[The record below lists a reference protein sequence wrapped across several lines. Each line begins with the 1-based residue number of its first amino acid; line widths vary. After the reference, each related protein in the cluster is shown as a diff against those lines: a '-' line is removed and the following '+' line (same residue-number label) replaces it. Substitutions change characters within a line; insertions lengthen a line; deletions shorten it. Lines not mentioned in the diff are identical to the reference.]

1 MELTNMKTRKQTG
14 FTMLEVL
21 VTMIIVS
28 FGLLG
33 IAGIILN
40 GLKNNQSSYAR
51 SQASW
56 LANDMVDRVR
66 ANSAVLDVNDT
77 KLFVSTSAYDLAL
90 NAATPAAASP
100 ATIVNTDLRAWRT
113 VLADALPSGTGSV
126 SFNATSKKL
135 TVVVQWD
142 DSRAKGGS
150 NTETFIVETRL

>member
-1 MELTNMKTRKQTG
+1 MELFEMKIRKQTG

-21 VTMIIVS
+21 VTMVIIS

-33 IAGIILN
+33 IAGIIMN

-56 LANDMVDRVR
+56 LANDMVDRIR
-66 ANSAVLDVNDT
+66 ANSAILDDVSTN
-77 KLFVSTSAYDLAL
+77 KLFVSTTAYNLAL

-113 VLADALPSGTGSV
+113 VLADTLP
-126 SFNATSKKL
+126 TSKKL

-150 NTETFIVETRL
+150 NIERFIVETRL